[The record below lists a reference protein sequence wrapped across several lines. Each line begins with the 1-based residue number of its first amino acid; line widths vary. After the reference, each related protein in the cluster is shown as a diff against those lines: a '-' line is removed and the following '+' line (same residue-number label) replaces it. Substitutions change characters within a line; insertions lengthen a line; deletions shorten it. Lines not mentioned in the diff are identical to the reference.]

1 MLMLR
6 HQLLC
11 IRIIAVF
18 FVYLLSFATL
28 SAQEV
33 RIVLSGTELPAR
45 DLFIQI
51 ERQTVYRFAYNSA
64 VFDASQV
71 INLPAAELSL
81 REILDRVTEIS
92 RVTCLVHQDMVI
104 IGPGKEEVPPPV
116 IPPGIGRPPAVED
129 PETGDRYIA
138 TDICSLS
145 ALSRPDRSLP
155 LDKSEPVQVIQVVVE
170 PESRDSVGDLID
182 ARLPASH
189 RMPVESYV
197 AYKGLPKVAA
207 KTNLVHWIATASPNL
222 SVEFGLGRRTSVEVY
237 AANNRWKSSQSLEC
251 NKKLDHWMVRP
262 EFRYWLCERMNG
274 HFFGANVSYWNYN
287 VSGYKIF
294 SLFEKGARYKGDAFG
309 LGLTYG
315 YHMAVLPRWGLEFCA
330 GIGGAVLQYDRFDCD
345 GSNEAAERAT
355 RFCFGPG
362 RVGISL
368 VFVIK

>member
-1 MLMLR
+1 MLMPR

-51 ERQTVYRFAYNSA
+51 ERQTAYRFAYNSA

-92 RVTCLVHQDMVI
+92 RVTYLVHQDMVI

-138 TDICSLS
+138 TDIRSLS

-251 NKKLDHWMVRP
+251 NKKL
-262 EFRYWLCERMNG
+262 E
-274 HFFGANVSYWNYN
+274 
-287 VSGYKIF
+287 
-294 SLFEKGARYKGDAFG
+294 
-309 LGLTYG
+309 
-315 YHMAVLPRWGLEFCA
+315 
-330 GIGGAVLQYDRFDCD
+330 IG
-345 GSNEAAERAT
+345 RAH
-355 RFCFGPG
+355 
-362 RVGISL
+362 V
-368 VFVIK
+368 

>member
-11 IRIIAVF
+11 IQIIAVF

-138 TDICSLS
+138 TDIRSLS

-197 AYKGLPKVAA
+197 AYKGLQP
-207 KTNLVHWIATASPNL
+207 
-222 SVEFGLGRRTSVEVY
+222 
-237 AANNRWKSSQSLEC
+237 
-251 NKKLDHWMVRP
+251 
-262 EFRYWLCERMNG
+262 
-274 HFFGANVSYWNYN
+274 
-287 VSGYKIF
+287 
-294 SLFEKGARYKGDAFG
+294 
-309 LGLTYG
+309 
-315 YHMAVLPRWGLEFCA
+315 LPQ
-330 GIGGAVLQYDRFDCD
+330 I
-345 GSNEAAERAT
+345 
-355 RFCFGPG
+355 
-362 RVGISL
+362 
-368 VFVIK
+368 